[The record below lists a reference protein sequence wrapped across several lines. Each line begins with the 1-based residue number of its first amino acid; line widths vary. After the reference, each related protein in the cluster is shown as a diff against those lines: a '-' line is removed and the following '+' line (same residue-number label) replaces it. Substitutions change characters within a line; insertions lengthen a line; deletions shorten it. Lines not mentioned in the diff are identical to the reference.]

1 VVIKFTAIC
10 KKTQLTGYCTASATG
25 QSLQYK
31 KSLIIKPFIM
41 KKNLFFAL
49 VALTSVLLLSSC
61 KKDDP
66 TPASTDPAYVGLWKG
81 KYGSGASAYPS
92 SGYSFLF
99 RKDGTVR
106 VFDGADT
113 ATAGKAEGTYSI
125 SGSIVNTT
133 YKYITGGYQY
143 STAATMDLKT
153 SFLEGTW
160 GSGTNTTNGGKF
172 FIVKQ

>member
-1 VVIKFTAIC
+1 MVLYSKRNGAIF
-10 KKTQLTGYCTASATG
+10 AVE
-25 QSLQYK
+25 K

-66 TPASTDPAYVGLWKG
+66 APTSTDPAYVGLWKG
-81 KYGSGASAYPS
+81 KYGTGTAYPS
-92 SGYSFLF
+92 SGYAFLF

-106 VFDGADT
+106 VFNNSDT
-113 ATAGKAEGTYSI
+113 TTASKAEGTYSI
-125 SGSIVNTT
+125 VGSTVNTI
-133 YKYITGGYQY
+133 YKYITLGDQY
-143 STAATMDLKT
+143 STTATMDLKA
-153 SFLEGTW
+153 SFIEGTW

-172 FIVKQ
+172 FVVKQ